1 MRCAVNA
8 KKTAVLLAAVLW
20 VCAPFTAKA
29 LEERTIQDEPGVR
42 TAPGQTS
49 AQPAP
54 QPAPQPVPQDASGGA
69 APAPANGQWEP
80 GAQEPYYQPDYKD
93 SSQGSPN
100 SSQGSSQEQPSQGRG
115 AASWTPGGNSQ
126 DAGQD
131 AGQQYP
137 TSPGAYSGT
146 SGGTSGTIFTMPEA
160 RQVENSPRADTYSR
174 KEVDTAVMGFFEG
187 GARGLAEL
195 ISKAFDR
202 YGEPTGFIKGS
213 EGAGAF
219 VVGLRYGEGQL
230 YLKNGQTVRVYWQSP
245 SVGFDLGGNLSKV
258 FCLVYGLTDPEG
270 IFQRFPS
277 VDGSAYLI
285 GGFGMNYQA
294 SGNIVLAPIRFG
306 VGLRLGANIG
316 YMGFTRTRTINP
328 F

>member
-1 MRCAVNA
+1 MDA
-8 KKTAVLLAAVLW
+8 KKIAVLLAAALW
-20 VCAPFTAKA
+20 VSAPFTAKA
-29 LEERTIQDEPGVR
+29 LEERTIQDEPTVQKPAGQ
-42 TAPGQTS
+42 TPPQAPGQS
-49 AQPAP
+49 
-54 QPAPQPVPQDASGGA
+54 
-69 APAPANGQWEP
+69 APANGQWEP
-80 GAQEPYYQPDYKD
+80 SGQDSYYAPDDKS
-93 SSQGSPN
+93 SSQAPP
-100 SSQGSSQEQPSQGRG
+100 QGSSQDSYQGPSQGRG
-115 AASWTPGGNSQ
+115 SASWTPGGSSQGSQ

-137 TSPGAYSGT
+137 TSGGASG
-146 SGGTSGTIFTMPEA
+146 SIFTMPEA
-160 RQVENSPRADTYSR
+160 TRVENSPRADTYSR

-202 YGEPTGFIKGS
+202 YGEPTGFIKGG

-230 YLKNGQTVRVYWQSP
+230 YLKNGKTARVYWQSP
-245 SVGFDLGGNLSKV
+245 SVGFDLGGNISKV
-258 FCLVYGLTDPEG
+258 FCLVYGLTDPEQ

-277 VDGSAYLI
+277 VDGSAYII

-316 YMGFTRTRTINP
+316 YMGFTRSSTINP